1 MVVNKKVSGKAK
13 PIAVGLSIGVL
24 ASIVL
29 TLVGTSVTANLVLSE
44 KLPFESV
51 GYAATI
57 VLLLSSALGA
67 WLAAVLVKRRWMM
80 ICVGAGGMYY
90 MSLLAITALF
100 FGGQYQAV
108 GVTALLIFGA
118 CGAVGFLG
126 LTKDNGKR
134 KKVKKYRFG

>member
-1 MVVNKKVSGKAK
+1 
-13 PIAVGLSIGVL
+13 VGLSIGVL